1 MCRCGNVSKR
11 SRSNMASG
19 DCDREL
25 TLPPNVVAAIA
36 QRLVDSQ
43 RNWVFPLMAMASVS
57 PQWREIVSLLPLGTE
72 LQLDGL
78 ENAQPL
84 QQKGVAYRAS
94 SRLAQR
100 AFLQG
105 VAGLLHGYGSLVCKG
120 PVLNDS
126 IILKVRNQS
135 GES

>member
-1 MCRCGNVSKR
+1 MT
-11 SRSNMASG
+11 SG
-19 DCDREL
+19 DGEHEL
-25 TLPPNVVAAIA
+25 HLPPNVVAAIA

-57 PQWREIVSLLPLGTE
+57 PQWREIVSLLPDRTE

-94 SRLAQR
+94 SRPAQR

-105 VAGLLHGYGSLVCKG
+105 VAGLLHGYGSLICKG

-126 IILKVRNQS
+126 IVLKVRNT
-135 GES
+135 GVES